1 MTNNKSIENTSLP
14 NSIIRTISEM
24 YLSVLKDES
33 SLGKKVADFVRVPK
47 PGFWMIEKSSISGR
61 RKEVGNSEAIVRF
74 ICFYQKN
81 DEDIIYC
88 TETIEGEFLTW
99 GNCSFY
105 CLLPYNFDWDSELE
119 LARTNLD
126 WAKAAIARH
135 DLEAELEP
143 GERLFFER
151 EDLQNNNT
159 GY

>member
-1 MTNNKSIENTSLP
+1 MINDKSIENTSLP

-33 SLGKKVADFVRVPK
+33 PLGKKVANFIKIPK
-47 PGFWMIEKSSISGR
+47 PGFWMIEKSNISGA

-105 CLLPYNFDWDSELE
+105 CLLPYNFDWDSESE
-119 LARTNLD
+119 LARANLN
-126 WAKAAIARH
+126 WAKSAITRH
-135 DLEAELEP
+135 KLEPELEQ
-143 GERLFFER
+143 GERLFFGR
-151 EDLQNNNT
+151 KD
-159 GY
+159 

>member
-1 MTNNKSIENTSLP
+1 MTNAKSIENTSLP
-14 NSIIRTISEM
+14 NSIIRTVSEM

-33 SLGKKVADFVRVPK
+33 PLGRKVADFVRDPK
-47 PGFWMIEKSSISGR
+47 PGFWIIEKSSISGR

-105 CLLPYNFDWDSELE
+105 CLLPYNFDWDSQSELV
-119 LARTNLD
+119 RTNLD
-126 WAKAAIARH
+126 WTKSAIVRHKLKA
-135 DLEAELEP
+135 DLEP
-143 GERLFFER
+143 DERLFFKTEER
-151 EDLQNNNT
+151 LEF
-159 GY
+159 